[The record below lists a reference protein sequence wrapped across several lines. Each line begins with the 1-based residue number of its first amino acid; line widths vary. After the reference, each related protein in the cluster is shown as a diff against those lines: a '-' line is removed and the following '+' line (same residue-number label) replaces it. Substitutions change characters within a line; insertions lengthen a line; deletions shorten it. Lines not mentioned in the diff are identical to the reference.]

1 MKRTNGDTKSSVGR
15 RDRLLGVAIGIA
27 AISFAL
33 GARAEPARGDGPG
46 AAIGGGAVVRILPPI
61 EKIKVLEAELVR
73 ETERRVKAEED
84 NARRIAENNELAS
97 SAKAMA
103 KERAALEA
111 SLAETRERE
120 TQLQKMNDRMRAE
133 NERIA
138 VTVRLALPVVAAVA
152 VAILGMLIYMFLF
165 LRRIAARVHSQR
177 TLAEMHELE
186 ARLSHANDQYNAEIK
201 RNQTLR
207 HKLADLGI
215 TD

>member
-1 MKRTNGDTKSSVGR
+1 MGF
-15 RDRLLGVAIGIA
+15 A
-27 AISFAL
+27 ALSFAL
-33 GARAEPARGDGPG
+33 GVRAEPAKGSSST
-46 AAIGGGAVVRILPPI
+46 AAIGGGAVARILLPT
-61 EKIKVLEAELVR
+61 EKIKVLEEELAR
-73 ETERRVKAEED
+73 ETDRRVKAEED
-84 NARRIAENNELAS
+84 NARRLAENNQLAAN
-97 SAKAMA
+97 AKNMA

-111 SLAETRERE
+111 RLAEASERE
-120 TQLQKMNDRMRAE
+120 TQLQKMSDRLRAE

-152 VAILGMLIYMFLF
+152 VAILGMLIYTFLF
-165 LRRIAARVHSQR
+165 LRKIATRVHGQR

-186 ARLSHANDQYNAEIK
+186 ARLSHANDVYNAEVK